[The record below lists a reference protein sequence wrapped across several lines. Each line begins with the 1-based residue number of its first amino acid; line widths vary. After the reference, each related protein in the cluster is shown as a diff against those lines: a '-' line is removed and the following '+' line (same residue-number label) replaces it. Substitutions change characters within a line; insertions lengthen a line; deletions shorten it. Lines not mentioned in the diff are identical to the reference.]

1 MTLPT
6 FNPGVTLAWSV
17 IKTVNWGTR
26 MQRSVSGREV
36 RVSDFTYPVWNYT
49 LTWEVLRD
57 AWDLRS
63 GVYGVGPAFP
73 IGGSAFYELAN
84 IINFFNSV
92 RGAAMAFQWNDPS
105 DMDTSDLGP
114 TTPTGGGTAQVL
126 GVGDGVTTQFKIV
139 GVQLSPVIPTL
150 IRFVTPSTIGY
161 TVDYNNALINFASA
175 PGIGVTVSI
184 GMQYNQM
191 VRFKADTAESEEFYY
206 QLYTMKKLELM
217 SVLY

>member
-6 FNPGVTLAWSV
+6 FIPGVTLSWSV

-36 RVSDFTYPVWNYT
+36 RVSDFTYPVWNYQ

-63 GVYGVGPAFP
+63 GVYGRGPAFP
-73 IGGSAFYELAN
+73 LGASPQYELAN
-84 IINFFNSV
+84 IINFYNSV
-92 RGAAMAFQWNDPS
+92 RGAQMAFQWNDPS
-105 DMDTSDLGP
+105 DTDTSNLGP
-114 TTPTGGGTAQVL
+114 TTPSGGGTGQVL
-126 GVGDGVTTQFKIV
+126 GVGDGVTTTFNIV
-139 GVQLSPVIPTL
+139 GTQLSPVIPVV
-150 IRFVTPSTIGY
+150 IRFVTPSIGY
-161 TVDYNNALINFASA
+161 TIDYNNALIQFATPPTS
-175 PGIGVTVSI
+175 GTTVSI
-184 GMQYNQM
+184 GMTYNQK

-206 QLYTMKKLELM
+206 QLYLMKKLELM